1 MTYGEKIPILN
12 VTELITKFE
21 KLVLSA
27 KEILSV
33 SARTGLNAEELSSFE
48 LLLNIVL
55 TNASLASLQ
64 ALTKFSMDDNE
75 KLRRM
80 KQSLNKVQNGDL
92 SELSKE
98 LSAFSRAYDEIRF
111 LSLLDLWI
119 KEEHKEEA
127 RAQLLDIFTALY
139 HLVNEF
145 YESCKDSVI
154 DFLRKVAD
162 ILVRLIGAN
171 DIQDAVLMRKEF
183 VIDAEDQLCEF
194 NNKSK
199 RSLSLIL
206 DKPINYY
213 DKIIESF
220 YDKLIKREEVEQSE
234 LFELLLDLLRI
245 GRVKE
250 FNEIRIKHHIYPN
263 FSGADLSGANL
274 SHADLERVYLLHTN
288 LSSANLS
295 HTNLRGIYLS
305 HTDLSNTD
313 LTEANLSGANLSGA
327 DLRDS
332 IIIGVRYQDLKCVNA
347 DFKGAIIDDENLS
360 IQLSNGN
367 AKNVPPVIK
376 NKEELRRG
384 LKNRGRLLANVIDE
398 LLLRSSLPE

>member
-12 VTELITKFE
+12 VTELIIKFE

-127 RAQLLDIFTALY
+127 RAQLLDIFTAL
-139 HLVNEF
+139 
-145 YESCKDSVI
+145 
-154 DFLRKVAD
+154 
-162 ILVRLIGAN
+162 
-171 DIQDAVLMRKEF
+171 
-183 VIDAEDQLCEF
+183 
-194 NNKSK
+194 
-199 RSLSLIL
+199 
-206 DKPINYY
+206 
-213 DKIIESF
+213 
-220 YDKLIKREEVEQSE
+220 
-234 LFELLLDLLRI
+234 
-245 GRVKE
+245 
-250 FNEIRIKHHIYPN
+250 
-263 FSGADLSGANL
+263 
-274 SHADLERVYLLHTN
+274 
-288 LSSANLS
+288 
-295 HTNLRGIYLS
+295 
-305 HTDLSNTD
+305 
-313 LTEANLSGANLSGA
+313 
-327 DLRDS
+327 
-332 IIIGVRYQDLKCVNA
+332 
-347 DFKGAIIDDENLS
+347 
-360 IQLSNGN
+360 
-367 AKNVPPVIK
+367 
-376 NKEELRRG
+376 
-384 LKNRGRLLANVIDE
+384 
-398 LLLRSSLPE
+398 